1 MASLPEYVTAATPN
15 TQEARQPWYKNTAPT
30 YAGVMLWFVF
40 WQDIVSGAP
49 SPGGGLGAGLAI
61 GILGIVIAALFCHFL
76 TYLAPALM
84 GLKTGLPLYV
94 VGTSTYGVRG
104 GFIMPGFLMGALQ
117 FGWLAVNAFFSA
129 YVICKSLR
137 IGCVEVGGVYDV
149 IVPGVVHSVLTTVF
163 ILAAVVMGLVGI
175 KYIAKVATYVPLVF
189 LAVLIVLLAKTAG
202 GLGSF
207 STDKVVDASMK
218 APEQRRLAL
227 AETKEKFAKAEK
239 EGELT
244 EAQIAVRDKTI
255 KAAEDAVKAAE
266 GIAFEKAADDGDGA
280 SAEKTKKAKSAMT
293 TFGILAF
300 LSAYIVGF
308 FATAG
313 AAGADFGTNSRNVSD
328 VQWGGMVGIV
338 GATVF
343 AAVASML
350 IVAGAYGADM
360 ITTPALVGN
369 FNPVEMMSDD
379 SLLGENARWA
389 MLGLGIASFA
399 PACFPALIAANSFR
413 STMPG
418 GWKIAVAIGT
428 LVAIFLS
435 VSGFAGQAV
444 TVFAIVGASFGPICG
459 AMMADYI
466 LSGFKWAGPRAA
478 FNPAGWIS
486 WAVGFV
492 VGAIDLVAEKLCAIE
507 GLVESTPWLLKL
519 KIGIP
524 CPPMAALIVGFVLY
538 IVLAKIGCQ
547 TATLEMPGEAEK

>member
-1 MASLPEYVTAATPN
+1 
-15 TQEARQPWYKNTAPT
+15 
-30 YAGVMLWFVF
+30 MLWFVF
-40 WQDIVSGAP
+40 WQDIVSGALK
-49 SPGGGLGAGLAI
+49 PGGSLGAGLAI
-61 GILGIVIAALFCHFL
+61 GIIGIVVAALFCHFL
-76 TYLAPALM
+76 TYLAPALL
-84 GLKTGLPLYV
+84 GYKTGLPLYV

-149 IVPGVVHSVLTTVF
+149 IVPGVVHGVVTTVF

-189 LAVLIVLLAKTAG
+189 LAILIILLVKTAG

-207 STDKVVDASMK
+207 STDKVIDASMS

-227 AETKEKFAKAEK
+227 AETKAKFAKAEE

-244 EAQIAVRDKTI
+244 PAQIVLRDETIEAAEKAVRD
-255 KAAEDAVKAAE
+255 AEK
-266 GIAFEKAADDGDGA
+266 IAFELKT
-280 SAEKTKKAKSAMT
+280 AEGESDQAVRQKVAKSPMG
-293 TFGILAF
+293 TFGVLAF

-313 AAGADFGTNSRNVSD
+313 AAGADFGTNSRNTSD

-360 ITTPALVGN
+360 ITAPALVGN
-369 FNPVEMMSDD
+369 FNPVSMMSDP

-399 PACFPALIAANSFR
+399 PACFPALIAANSFK

-418 GWKIAVAIGT
+418 AWKIAVGIGT
-428 LVAIFLS
+428 LSACFLS

-466 LSGFKWAGPRAA
+466 LAGFKWAGPRAA

-492 VGAIDLVAEKLCAIE
+492 VGAIDLVAEKVP
-507 GLVESTPWLLKL
+507 GLSV
-519 KIGIP
+519 IGIGVP
-524 CPPMAALIVGFVLY
+524 CPPMAALIVGFLLY
-538 IVLAKIGCQ
+538 IVLAKIGLESR
-547 TATLEMPGEAEK
+547 TLEMPRKDAE